1 MEKKENDQND
11 YLWMGGFQAIFTSLF
26 EFFFIEKF
34 QNIDKYKT
42 ENKKSIV
49 SLIPRDLRSFKSI
62 ILIYSR
68 LVLFESKQQKQ
79 YYCKYLG
86 ARYEERQLLKMRAT

>member
-42 ENKKSIV
+42 ENKKIYC
-49 SLIPRDLRSFKSI
+49 LTHTKRFE
-62 ILIYSR
+62 IL
-68 LVLFESKQQKQ
+68 
-79 YYCKYLG
+79 
-86 ARYEERQLLKMRAT
+86 